1 MAELGYDGKVAVIT
15 GAGGGLGRSHA
26 LLLGSLGAR
35 IVVNDLGGSGSGEGR
50 DATVADTVVNAIKAA
65 GGEAVAN
72 GDSVTDGDRIVQCAM
87 DSFGRIDI
95 VVNNAGILRDKSFH
109 KMTDDDW
116 DLVYNV
122 HLKGA
127 YKVSRAAFP
136 HMREQGY
143 GRFVMTTSA
152 AGIYGNFGQAN
163 YSACKLALHGLSQ
176 TLAIEGRSKGIHSNT
191 IAPIAASR
199 LMGTVM
205 DEKAMAL
212 LSPEVVSPLVAW
224 LCHDSCETTGG
235 LFEVGGSVVE
245 FIECRRGDGDQ
256 SAVCEFSVAGNQ
268 FVLAPLDFVALTS
281 FAGPH
286 PEPTLRLRCLR
297 RLQGDSGLV
306 DRASRLGW

>member
-1 MAELGYDGKVAVIT
+1 MALDFSDKVAIIT
-15 GAGGGLGRSHA
+15 GAGNGLGRSHA

-235 LFEVGGSVVE
+235 LFEVG
-245 FIECRRGDGDQ
+245 
-256 SAVCEFSVAGNQ
+256 AGWIARVHWERSQGAYFPPSGFTPDDVQAAWEKIN
-268 FVLAPLDFVALTS
+268 DFADATHPTS
-281 FAGPH
+281 TAATMQAIGGNPH
-286 PEPTLRLRCLR
+286 LKR
-297 RLQGDSGLV
+297 S
-306 DRASRLGW
+306 

>member
-1 MAELGYDGKVAVIT
+1 MALDFSDKVAIIT
-15 GAGGGLGRSHA
+15 GAGNGLGRSHA

-35 IVVNDLGGSGSGEGR
+35 VVVNDLGGSGSGEGS
-50 DATVADTVVNAIKAA
+50 DKTVADGVVNAIKAA

-72 GDSVTDGDRIVQCAM
+72 GDSVTDGDRIVECAM

-136 HMREQGY
+136 LMREQGY

-176 TLAIEGRSKGIHSNT
+176 TLAIEGRSKGIQSNT

-212 LSPEVVSPLVAW
+212 LRPEVVSPLVAW
-224 LCHDSCETTGG
+224 LCHDACETTGG
-235 LFEVGGSVVE
+235 LFEVGAGWISRVHWERSQGAYFPPSGFTPDDVQAAWEKINDFTNATHPTSTAATMQAIGGNPHLKGS
-245 FIECRRGDGDQ
+245 
-256 SAVCEFSVAGNQ
+256 
-268 FVLAPLDFVALTS
+268 
-281 FAGPH
+281 
-286 PEPTLRLRCLR
+286 
-297 RLQGDSGLV
+297 
-306 DRASRLGW
+306 